1 MATQMYKLVIADS
14 TAKLIRSLHP
24 ELKRKLKAGLRTL
37 ITDPFAGKALR
48 DELKGLRSFRVG
60 RFRIVYRISRRTIE
74 IAAVGPRRT
83 IYEETLKLIRHA
95 TNA

>member
-1 MATQMYKLVIADS
+1 MYKLVIADS

-37 ITDPFAGKALR
+37 ITDPSAGKALR

-60 RFRIVYRISRRTIE
+60 RFRTVYRISKRTIE
-74 IAAVGPRRT
+74 IAALGPQ
-83 IYEETLKLIRHA
+83 E
-95 TNA
+95 